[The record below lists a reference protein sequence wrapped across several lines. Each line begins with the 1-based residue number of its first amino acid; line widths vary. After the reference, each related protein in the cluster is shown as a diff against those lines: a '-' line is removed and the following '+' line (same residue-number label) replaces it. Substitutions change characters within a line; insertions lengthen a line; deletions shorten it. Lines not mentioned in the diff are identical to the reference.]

1 MAFHVL
7 MVDDDELSV
16 RLVQRVLEVRGFSV
30 ESAASGMEALAAID
44 RRRPDVIILDI
55 MMPGMT
61 GVEVLDRVKASP
73 RLASIPVIMLTAKEG
88 DEDLLASYRSGAD
101 YYVTKPLV
109 VEQLMS
115 GLARVLGQP
124 APRQAASTPPSP
136 SRRDRPRSR

>member
-1 MAFHVL
+1 
-7 MVDDDELSV
+7 MVDDDDLSV

-30 ESAASGMEALAAID
+30 ESAGSGMEALAAID

-61 GVEVLDRVKASP
+61 GMEVLDRVKASP
-73 RLASIPVIMLTAKEG
+73 RFASIPVIMLTAKEG

-109 VEQLMS
+109 VEQLMN
-115 GLARVLGQP
+115 GLARVLGLST
-124 APRQAASTPPSP
+124 PRQAASTPPSP
-136 SRRDRPRSR
+136 SRGDRPRSR

>member
-1 MAFHVL
+1 VAFHVL

-115 GLARVLGQP
+115 GLALVLGQSP
-124 APRQAASTPPSP
+124 ARQAGSTPPS
-136 SRRDRPRSR
+136 STGGGRSRSR

>member
-1 MAFHVL
+1 
-7 MVDDDELSV
+7 MVDDDALNV
-16 RLVQRVLEVRGFSV
+16 RLVQRVLEARGFSV

-61 GVEVLDRVKASP
+61 GAEVLDRVKASP

-88 DEDLLASYRSGAD
+88 DEDLLASYRAGAD

-109 VEQLMS
+109 VEQLLN
-115 GLARVLGQP
+115 GLALVLGQS
-124 APRQAASTPPSP
+124 PRQPTPASP
-136 SRRDRPRSR
+136 SRGDRPRSR

>member
-1 MAFHVL
+1 
-7 MVDDDELSV
+7 MVDDDALNV
-16 RLVQRVLEVRGFSV
+16 RLVQRVLEARGFSV

-88 DEDLLASYRSGAD
+88 DEDLLASYRAGAD

-109 VEQLMS
+109 VEQLLN
-115 GLARVLGQP
+115 GLALVLGQS
-124 APRQAASTPPSP
+124 PRQPTPASP
-136 SRRDRPRSR
+136 SRGDRPRSR

>member
-1 MAFHVL
+1 
-7 MVDDDELSV
+7 MVDDDALNV
-16 RLVQRVLEVRGFSV
+16 RLVQRVLEARGFSV

-61 GVEVLDRVKASP
+61 GAEVLDRVKASP

-88 DEDLLASYRSGAD
+88 DEDLLASYRAGAD

-109 VEQLMS
+109 VEQLLN
-115 GLARVLGQP
+115 GLAVVLGQS
-124 APRQAASTPPSP
+124 PRQPTPASP
-136 SRRDRPRSR
+136 SRGDRPRSR